1 MIDWRRIRVEE
12 FPTTSSHRW
21 GGGTAKARDDCQLL
35 HGQPASW
42 GGSWP
47 DLAVAPRWGLST
59 TIFANPLTPPLGG
72 CTGTEQYRLLLR
84 HRSRR
89 RHLSALH
96 HPALLS
102 DSRFTIFAISAT
114 RIITVLRFTALEFS
128 NAGTHRHAAC
138 AQLLKGRK
146 TSEPSSSASAAKFRL
161 RLPLP
166 ATRPWSGNPL
176 TFGLPALQE
185 VGSLRA

>member
-21 GGGTAKARDDCQLL
+21 GGVQRGREMIVNYSTANRRRGGVVAGLGRGPPMGIEYN
-35 HGQPASW
+35 HFRQPADPAP
-42 GGSWP
+42 GGMYWDRAISSSS
-47 DLAVAPRWGLST
+47 ATQEQEKTFVGATAPRVPQRFHIYDFRDFYANNYS
-59 TIFANPLTPPLGG
+59 FAV
-72 CTGTEQYRLLLR
+72 YR
-84 HRSRR
+84 
-89 RHLSALH
+89 
-96 HPALLS
+96 S
-102 DSRFTIFAISAT
+102 DC
-114 RIITVLRFTALEFS
+114 S

-185 VGSLRA
+185 VGSLGA